1 MEIRSRRGRRSRNR
15 ERDDKELSA
24 QSANSSIN
32 LGYRNP
38 SPSSFIRREVD
49 ENEIL
54 KLEFWWQTEPQTND
68 VQIQNSVNMYE
79 KWTQTKENISLQM
92 NEKAIISNS
101 NAVNSEMRSE
111 ISSTKNKSRVR
122 ETSSRLKKK

>member
-1 MEIRSRRGRRSRNR
+1 
-15 ERDDKELSA
+15 
-24 QSANSSIN
+24 
-32 LGYRNP
+32 
-38 SPSSFIRREVD
+38 
-49 ENEIL
+49 
-54 KLEFWWQTEPQTND
+54 
-68 VQIQNSVNMYE
+68 MYE

-101 NAVNSEMRSE
+101 NGVNSEMRSE